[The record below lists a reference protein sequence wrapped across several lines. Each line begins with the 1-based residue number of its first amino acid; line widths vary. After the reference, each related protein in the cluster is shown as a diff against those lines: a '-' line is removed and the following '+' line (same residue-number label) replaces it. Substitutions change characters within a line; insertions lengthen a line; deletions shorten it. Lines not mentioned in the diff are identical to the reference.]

1 MRTQPKV
8 LLVINMMMYTSDMYI
23 SLLLADGPEQLP
35 WVPVPLVRNL
45 TMMMMLI

>member
-1 MRTQPKV
+1 MVVYKT
-8 LLVINMMMYTSDMYI
+8 LLVCYMYI
-23 SLLLADGPEQLP
+23 VLLLADGPEQLP